1 MEQEKKRLWQE
12 NNEVSW
18 EDTTIDNH
26 LSINAL
32 DRMLLQ
38 AAINHAEHLGFG
50 FTDTSKENLSWV
62 LFRMNLQINRLPS
75 WKEKYSVITWP
86 SRVEAI
92 TAFREFEVVGEQGEM
107 LCTATS
113 EWSVINLKTRRP
125 QRMSSLTN
133 LYEHI
138 TEKISLDRP
147 FPKLD
152 PKLKFEDLFSV
163 KVRYTDMDM
172 NGHVNAGKYFVW
184 LSDAIYE
191 VFGTNDIA
199 FISFN
204 YFHEC
209 LLGDTISIE
218 MSKENPGLIRGF
230 KSNEGKMAFWAKV
243 EMRK

>member
-18 EDTTIDNH
+18 EDTTIDSH
-26 LSINAL
+26 LSISAL

-62 LFRMNLQINRLPS
+62 LFRMNLQINRLPL

-86 SRVEAI
+86 SRVKAI
-92 TAFREFEVVGEQGEM
+92 TAFREFEVLGEQGEV
-107 LCTATS
+107 LCNASS

-133 LYEHI
+133 LYGHL

-147 FPKLD
+147 FPKLN

-191 VFGTNDIA
+191 IFGTNDIA

-218 MSKENPGLIRGF
+218 MSKEDPGLIRGF